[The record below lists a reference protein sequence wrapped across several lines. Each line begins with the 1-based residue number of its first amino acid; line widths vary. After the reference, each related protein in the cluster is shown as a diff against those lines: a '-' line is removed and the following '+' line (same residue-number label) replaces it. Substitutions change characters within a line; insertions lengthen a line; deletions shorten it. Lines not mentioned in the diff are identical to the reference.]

1 MLVSVAHGQFSFE
14 KIADLPGTINETS
27 GLIYFD
33 GKLISHNDSGNDAAL
48 YELDPAD
55 GSIIRTVAL
64 TNATN
69 IDWEDLA
76 QDSNYIYIGDF
87 GNSKGDRTDLT
98 IYRITKSDYLASNTV
113 FAEEILFSYE
123 DQTSF
128 TSDSFSN
135 WDAEAMVNFNGSL
148 IVFTKQWKDLGT
160 VAYRIP
166 TTLGTHN
173 AIRLDSYQVDGL
185 ITGATYDANIEQLVL
200 IGYSQLLMPFL
211 VQVEQPKEA
220 AIFSGT
226 TSKTPLDLGFNQ
238 IEGVTQFND
247 TYYLS
252 SEEFQRR
259 IPSISVP
266 SSLFSLTFSE
276 APTPDP
282 DPNPEPEPE
291 SPTGGEGEQ
300 DLILYQ
306 PMGTL
311 TLDYN
316 FNEGTDL
323 FGYAIFDVGG
333 KRILVHDFNS
343 KPQGS
348 IDTSFLQPSIYFIS
362 FHLRSGRIAKP
373 FIIK

>member
-1 MLVSVAHGQFSFE
+1 MLVSAAHGQISLE

-33 GKLISHNDSGNDAAL
+33 GKLISHNDSGSDAAL

-69 IDWEDLA
+69 IDWEDLT

-98 IYRITKSDYLASNTV
+98 IYRITKSDYLTSNTV
-113 FAEEILFSYE
+113 FAEEIHFSYE
-123 DQTSF
+123 DQTNF
-128 TSDSFSN
+128 TSDSFGN
-135 WDAEAMVNFNGSL
+135 WDAEAMVKYDDNL

-166 TTLGTHN
+166 STPGTHS
-173 AIRLDSYQVDGL
+173 AVRLDTYQVDGL
-185 ITGATYDANIEQLVL
+185 ITGATYDADTEQLVL
-200 IGYSQLLMPFL
+200 VGYSQLLMPFL
-211 VQVEQPKEA
+211 VQAEQPQEP

-226 TSKTPLDLGFNQ
+226 IAKTSLNIGINQ
-238 IEGVTQFND
+238 IEGVTQFNN

-252 SEEFQRR
+252 SEQVRR
-259 IPSISVP
+259 LIPPISVP

-282 DPNPEPEPE
+282 DPNPKPEPE
-291 SPTGGEGEQ
+291 SPTGGEREQ

-316 FNEGTDL
+316 LNEGTDL
-323 FGYAIFDVGG
+323 FGYAIFDLGG
-333 KRILVHDFNS
+333 KKILVHDFNS